1 MRSIAAG
8 QSTAAGARR
17 ALFCGGPAST
27 HTGTEICL
35 QTCDYDG
42 DAALTDKPDPNVR
55 RDVGGWI
62 SGPCIDPP
70 LPPGRPVPPG
80 SSALRELLAAIVQ
93 ALTLPMSD
101 TATDEW
107 AYLRISRDRTR
118 LVMLTCRR
126 LLADREADD
135 TDVMIAVT
143 SLRDQAGPKG
153 M

>member
-1 MRSIAAG
+1 V
-8 QSTAAGARR
+8 
-17 ALFCGGPAST
+17 
-27 HTGTEICL
+27 TG
-35 QTCDYDG
+35 
-42 DAALTDKPDPNVR
+42 KPDSNVR

-70 LPPGRPVPPG
+70 LPLVRPVPPG
-80 SSALRELLAAIVQ
+80 SSALRELLAAIVS

-107 AYLRISRDRTR
+107 ACLRISRDRTR
-118 LVMLTCRR
+118 LVMLICRR

-143 SLRDQAGPKG
+143 SLRDQAEPKG

>member
-1 MRSIAAG
+1 M
-8 QSTAAGARR
+8 TN
-17 ALFCGGPAST
+17 
-27 HTGTEICL
+27 
-35 QTCDYDG
+35 
-42 DAALTDKPDPNVR
+42 KPDPNVR